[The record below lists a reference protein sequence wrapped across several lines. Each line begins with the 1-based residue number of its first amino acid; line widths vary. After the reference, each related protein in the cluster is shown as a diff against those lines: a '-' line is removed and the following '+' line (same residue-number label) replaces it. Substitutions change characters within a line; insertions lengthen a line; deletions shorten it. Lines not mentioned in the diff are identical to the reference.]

1 MKGKQFIGIIGI
13 VLATQCTVFA
23 QSHLKIGYT
32 NVDYV
37 LSQMPEA
44 KQIESELK
52 WIDKAL
58 SVVQTFAY
66 VPLIAVILNNSYEA
80 FLRHE
85 NTYGF
90 CWGVLAFG
98 VLVRFTRLVWE
109 LHRD

>member
-1 MKGKQFIGIIGI
+1 MGPLTEIR
-13 VLATQCTVFA
+13 
-23 QSHLKIGYT
+23 SR
-32 NVDYV
+32 
-37 LSQMPEA
+37 E
-44 KQIESELK
+44 QIESELK